1 MNDFCVAR
9 HLRVACVCLVCE
21 KLGFC
26 SAIFLEFVLFAGF
39 FWGVGDVLGCCF
51 FFFFSFLQKPV
62 GTE

>member
-26 SAIFLEFVLFAGF
+26 SAVFFEFVLFAGF
-39 FWGVGDVLGCCF
+39 FGEWGMFWVVAF
-51 FFFFSFLQKPV
+51 FFFLFLQKPV